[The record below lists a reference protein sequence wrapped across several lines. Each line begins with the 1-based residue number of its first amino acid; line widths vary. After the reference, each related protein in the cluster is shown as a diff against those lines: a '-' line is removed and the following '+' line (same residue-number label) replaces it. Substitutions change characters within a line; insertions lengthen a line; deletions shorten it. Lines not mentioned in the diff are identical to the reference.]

1 MKLKNIL
8 SGICLMAGLFSAC
21 TSEELIDNG
30 GTEEGKDTSLSLVL
44 TTGEPATKAAEGY
57 QYATADEIKVSNCV
71 VALFKMNGTT
81 VGDMIGKVES
91 FDFDASNT
99 TYNNKPAYSLNNI
112 PAKTGNVRILVVA
125 NATNADYTDF
135 TTWSQFMEASTEKAL
150 VENDLVKVGWLD
162 KELVAPVASTIA
174 VPLAQLS
181 AKVKL
186 DISTSDPS
194 SWTYAISKITV
205 ENINKKTDLIL
216 TSANSQKSL
225 EQLVLDNSNNAERF
239 ADLSFYTYEN
249 PLAESVKITIEGTL
263 SEENG
268 ISETKK
274 YSVELNKTVDNARL
288 AEGLCHGTLYNIKGK
303 IDVTTRTINF
313 SWEILPWS
321 TTVREVS
328 VDIIKPKF
336 LVVKDTEMTMPNITS
351 ISTTFNSSSPVS
363 IIDISVTNGTNY
375 INTNRSITASSGNNG
390 EINITSGLP
399 INFVPKYISFT
410 VRNEDG
416 LSQEV
421 KIEQYPPLY
430 IYAHTSKND
439 ADAGEGQTNS
449 NMYVIKSLIAD
460 YTSVKDPLEVSE
472 DWSSFGTWW
481 NPNPYTHLGKESDRL
496 SKGHNMAQY
505 IREYAVLGY
514 PETESVYFGEVYSKH
529 DGKGNDKVTINSNVP
544 CTAQTGENNY
554 RISPH
559 FVLAS
564 QNGANSGMDDESA
577 REFCAGYIEHDK
589 NGVFTE
595 HKYGSWRVA
604 TKAELYLIDILQNT
618 TECDVKRILEGRY
631 YNCAVPQFVDF
642 MDSRVNRTT
651 HAVRCV
657 RDIKE

>member
-1 MKLKNIL
+1 
-8 SGICLMAGLFSAC
+8 MAGLFSAC

-112 PAKTGNVRILVVA
+112 PAKTGNVRILVIA

-162 KELVAPVASTIA
+162 KELVAPVTGKIA

-205 ENINKKTDLIL
+205 EKINKKTDLIL
-216 TSANSQKSL
+216 TSANSQKIL

-336 LVVKDTEMTMPNITS
+336 LVVKDTEMTMPNTKTV
-351 ISTTFNSSSPVS
+351 STTFNSSSKIRMVNVS
-363 IIDISVTNGTNY
+363 IDNGTNAY
-375 INTNRSITASSGNNG
+375 KD
-390 EINITSGLP
+390 EQYNITWNEEETSGTITVSTERIP
-399 INFVPKYISFT
+399 QNFIPKYITFT
-410 VRNEDG
+410 IINEDD
-416 LSQEV
+416 LTQIV
-421 KIEQYPPLY
+421 KVVQYPPLY
-430 IYAHTSKND
+430 VEANTSTRKPTGSSSQNND
-439 ADAGEGQTNS
+439 KLYQ
-449 NMYVIKSLIAD
+449 IKTLIAD
-460 YTSVKDPLEVSE
+460 LTILSADINNDYELNE
-472 DWSSFGTWW
+472 SSFNHTG
-481 NPNPYTHLGKESDRL
+481 NLSDRRKTARSYVNEL
-496 SKGHNMAQY
+496 RNSG
-505 IREYAVLGY
+505 VCGFPL
-514 PETESVYFGEVYSKH
+514 TEVDIFSGTTNVENSTKNF
-529 DGKGNDKVTINSNVP
+529 SNVSAKS
-544 CTAQTGENNY
+544 TIEGAENNH
-554 RISPH
+554 RISPN
-559 FVLAS
+559 FILAS
-564 QNGANSGMDDESA
+564 QNGINSISTNSNAKTNCALYYES
-577 REFCAGYIEHDK
+577 IK
-589 NGVFTE
+589 NADGTTTLFGQGT
-595 HKYGSWRVA
+595 WRMP
-604 TKAELYLIDILQNT
+604 TRSELMLIDVLQNT
-618 TECDVKRILEGRY
+618 TKCEVKKILEGKGY
-631 YNCAVPQFVDF
+631 LNALPEKLNM
-642 MDSRVNRTT
+642 MDPRVSAST
-651 HAVRCV
+651 AVRCV